1 VVARTGIAT
10 HTPSAL
16 VSFFFFSYL
25 PFKLSKEYNIPLTS
39 NHSPQCLASVNDPEA
54 SIRIVSLLPD
64 INKKV
69 LYYLVRF
76 LQIVADPENQKKTK
90 MTVNNLAM
98 IFAPNF
104 LRCESDLDATTMINN
119 AKIEQDY
126 VKNLILHLGM
136 APVLQQ
142 SLVNSSLSLSE
153 TGEKM

>member
-1 VVARTGIAT
+1 
-10 HTPSAL
+10 
-16 VSFFFFSYL
+16 
-25 PFKLSKEYNIPLTS
+25 
-39 NHSPQCLASVNDPEA
+39 VNDPEA